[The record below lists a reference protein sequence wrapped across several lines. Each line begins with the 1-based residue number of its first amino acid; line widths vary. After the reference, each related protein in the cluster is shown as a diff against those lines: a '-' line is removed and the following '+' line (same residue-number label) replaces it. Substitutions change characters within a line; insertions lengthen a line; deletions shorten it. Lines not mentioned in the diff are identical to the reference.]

1 MKIDTKK
8 LKKNTQTD
16 DPFVVGPEALEDSL
30 TEEDINDLYDFSEE
44 PDTGDIDEEDLAG
57 IPSPAAHED
66 PPATKKKPPA
76 ADAHTGRAGF
86 ADKLR
91 RIREQNAREVQTV
104 FDRIEQEVVEN
115 DVPEVVLDKGMKPF
129 IKKALADAGLQTA
142 DQKDGC
148 HITW

>member
-8 LKKNTQTD
+8 MKKNTQN
-16 DPFVVGPEALEDSL
+16 PFVVGPDTLEDSL

-66 PPATKKKPPA
+66 LPATKKEPPA
-76 ADAHTGRAGF
+76 ADARTGRAGF

-91 RIREQNAREVQTV
+91 RIREQNAREVQAV

-129 IKKALADAGLQTA
+129 IKKALTDAGLQTT